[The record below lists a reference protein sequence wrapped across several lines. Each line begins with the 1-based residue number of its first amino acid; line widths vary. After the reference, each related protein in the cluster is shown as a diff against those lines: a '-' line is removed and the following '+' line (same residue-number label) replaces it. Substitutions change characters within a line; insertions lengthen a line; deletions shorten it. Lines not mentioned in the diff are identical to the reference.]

1 MFYVKKF
8 KLFNSFF
15 IGLIYFIFQ
24 QINNH
29 LRQFVY
35 FIFLPFFLDF
45 FFFFFVVNQ
54 IKENKFFFCFPL
66 NFPWITKQVKKI
78 IFISLVFTFLPFSSQ
93 FSFSRIFRE
102 PNIALIF
109 LDLKY
114 QLLFKIH
121 VLYLEDS
128 RGFLLPSSVS
138 TTELMNSALLV

>member
-1 MFYVKKF
+1 MFYVEKF
-8 KLFNSFF
+8 TFFKSFF
-15 IGLIYFIFQ
+15 IGLIYFIIQ
-24 QINNH
+24 QIDNNW
-29 LRQFVY
+29 FC
-35 FIFLPFFLDF
+35 FPSIFPWL
-45 FFFFFVVNQ
+45 FFVVNQ
-54 IKENKFFFCFPL
+54 TKENEFFIFFPL

-78 IFISLVFTFLPFSSQ
+78 IFISLVFSFLPFSSQ